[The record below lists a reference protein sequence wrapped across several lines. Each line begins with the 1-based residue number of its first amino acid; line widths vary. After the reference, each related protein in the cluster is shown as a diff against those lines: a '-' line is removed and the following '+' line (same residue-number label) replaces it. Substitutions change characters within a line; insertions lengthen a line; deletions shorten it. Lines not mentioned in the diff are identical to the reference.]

1 MNPMQEYYNAIIG
14 SYIRDGSLP
23 VASPAGASHKPD
35 LDYGLKS
42 ESSFSYRAQRA
53 FFYGRT
59 AFRCTRLHF
68 ICLPIITS

>member
-14 SYIRDGSLP
+14 SYIGDGSLP
-23 VASPAGASHKPD
+23 VASHKPD

>member
-14 SYIRDGSLP
+14 SYIGDVSLP

-42 ESSFSYRAQRA
+42 ESSFSYHIERSVLSSMEE
-53 FFYGRT
+53 
-59 AFRCTRLHF
+59 RLF
-68 ICLPIITS
+68 DAPDSISSVYP